1 MKKLLPM
8 LLLAALLAGCAAAPA
23 ETTAP
28 STTAAPATKPTTAP
42 TTVPTTVATQ
52 PPTTAPTEPVVEDH
66 DTYFSHVAATIVIET
81 KDGYTMDRLPFEV
94 PWYVDYVR
102 PEHIESGEFEAGTE
116 DCPYYFD
123 KKTKT
128 ATLMFP
134 EPTGYPV
141 GDGERFMA
149 VTKDGTKLVMMYPG
163 GEYEVLRESPDG
175 RLQDGD
181 FLDQCVYFLDAVDE
195 EHDGIYR
202 LYLPDGTVDLMLD
215 DLPRA
220 RRDGKFVYGAV
231 GSISVISN
239 VEVQYCIADWNSEQ
253 DLLDYWTIPCLDLD
267 GETVTPQAFYAA
279 KNGGNYVSYDQYM
292 KDCQTEDC
300 TWYSYGNALHN
311 ALFRSRGKYD
321 QHYVYRNFLTD
332 ITRVADSYNVNF
344 CGGEFVFFYPN
355 GEKRSR
361 DMEARNDFCWWLD
374 PYYTK

>member
-1 MKKLLPM
+1 M
-8 LLLAALLAGCAAAPA
+8 
-23 ETTAP
+23 
-28 STTAAPATKPTTAP
+28 
-42 TTVPTTVATQ
+42 
-52 PPTTAPTEPVVEDH
+52 
-66 DTYFSHVAATIVIET
+66 
-81 KDGYTMDRLPFEV
+81 
-94 PWYVDYVR
+94 
-102 PEHIESGEFEAGTE
+102 
-116 DCPYYFD
+116 
-123 KKTKT
+123 
-128 ATLMFP
+128 
-134 EPTGYPV
+134 
-141 GDGERFMA
+141 
-149 VTKDGTKLVMMYPG
+149 
-163 GEYEVLRESPDG
+163 
-175 RLQDGD
+175 
-181 FLDQCVYFLDAVDE
+181 DE

-253 DLLDYWTIPCLDLD
+253 DLLDYWTIPCLNLD

-344 CGGEFVFFYPN
+344 YGGEFVFFYPN

-361 DMEARNDFCWWLD
+361 DMLTRNDFCWWLD

>member
-1 MKKLLPM
+1 MKKLIAL

-28 STTAAPATKPTTAP
+28 STTTAPATKPTTAP

-66 DTYFSHVAATIVIET
+66 DTYFSHVAASIVIET
-81 KDGYTMDRLPFEV
+81 KDGYAVDRLPFEV
-94 PWYVDYVR
+94 PWYVSNVR
-102 PEHIESGEFEAGTE
+102 PEAVASGEFEAGTE
-116 DCPYYFD
+116 GCPYYFD
-123 KKTKT
+123 KKAET

-149 VTKDGTKLVMMYPG
+149 VTEDGTKLVMMYPS

-181 FLDQCVYFLDAVDE
+181 FLDQCVYFLDGVDE

-220 RRDGKFVYGAV
+220 RRDGKFVYGAAHD
-231 GSISVISN
+231 IDVISN
-239 VEVQYCIADWNSEQ
+239 VEVQYRIMEWNAAQDMRDSWTEPCIWVESK
-253 DLLDYWTIPCLDLD
+253 Y
-267 GETVTPQAFYAA
+267 VTPQAYYALL
-279 KNGGNYVSYDQYM
+279 NDGEYVSYDQYR
-292 KDCQTEDC
+292 EDC
-300 TWYSYGNALHN
+300 TKEGCPWYDYSDALHRER
-311 ALFRSRGKYD
+311 FVMKDKYD
-321 QHYVYRNFLTD
+321 EHYIYWNFLTD
-332 ITRVADSYNVNF
+332 TTRVADSYNVNF

-355 GEKRSR
+355 GVKRSR
-361 DMEARNDFCWWLD
+361 DMQSQNDFCWWLD

>member
-1 MKKLLPM
+1 MKKLLPL

-42 TTVPTTVATQ
+42 TTVPTIVATQ
-52 PPTTAPTEPVVEDH
+52 PPATAPTEPVVEDH

-81 KDGYTMDRLPFEV
+81 KDGYTIDRLPFEV
-94 PWYVDYVR
+94 PWYVSNVR
-102 PEHIESGEFEAGTE
+102 PEKVESGEFEAGTE

-149 VTKDGTKLVMMYPG
+149 VTKDRTKLVMMYPG

-253 DLLDYWTIPCLDLD
+253 DMRDSWTEPCIWV
-267 GETVTPQAFYAA
+267 ESKYVTPQAYYALL
-279 KNGGNYVSYDQYM
+279 NDGEYVSYDQYR
-292 KDCQTEDC
+292 EDRK
-300 TWYSYGNALHN
+300 S
-311 ALFRSRGKYD
+311 
-321 QHYVYRNFLTD
+321 V
-332 ITRVADSYNVNF
+332 V
-344 CGGEFVFFYPN
+344 
-355 GEKRSR
+355 
-361 DMEARNDFCWWLD
+361 
-374 PYYTK
+374 

>member
-1 MKKLLPM
+1 MKKLIAL

-28 STTAAPATKPTTAP
+28 STTTAPATKPTTAP

-66 DTYFSHVAATIVIET
+66 DTYFSHVAASIVIET
-81 KDGYTMDRLPFEV
+81 KDGYAVDRLPFEV
-94 PWYVDYVR
+94 PWYVSNVR
-102 PEHIESGEFEAGTE
+102 PEAVASGEFEAGTE
-116 DCPYYFD
+116 GCPYYFD
-123 KKTKT
+123 KKAET

-149 VTKDGTKLVMMYPG
+149 VTEDGTKLVMMYPS

-195 EHDGIYR
+195 DHDGLYR

-220 RRDGKFVYGAV
+220 RRDGKFVYGAAHD
-231 GSISVISN
+231 IDVISN
-239 VEVQYCIADWNSEQ
+239 VEVQYRIMEWNAAQDMRDSWTEPCIWVESK
-253 DLLDYWTIPCLDLD
+253 Y
-267 GETVTPQAFYAA
+267 VTPQAYYALL
-279 KNGGNYVSYDQYM
+279 NDGEYVSYDQYR
-292 KDCQTEDC
+292 EDC
-300 TWYSYGNALHN
+300 TKEGCPWYDYSDALHRER
-311 ALFRSRGKYD
+311 FVMKDEYD
-321 QHYVYRNFLTD
+321 EHYIYWNFLTD
-332 ITRVADSYNVNF
+332 TTRVADSYNVNF

-355 GEKRSR
+355 GEQRSR
-361 DMEARNDFCWWLD
+361 DLLDKNDFCWWLD

>member
-1 MKKLLPM
+1 MKKLLPL

-28 STTAAPATKPTTAP
+28 STTTAPATKPTTAP

-66 DTYFSHVAATIVIET
+66 DTYFSHVAATKVIET
-81 KDGYTMDRLPFEV
+81 ENGYTWDRLPFEV
-94 PWYVDYVR
+94 PWYVSSVR
-102 PEHIESGEFEAGTE
+102 PEEVESGEFEAGTE

-149 VTKDGTKLVMMYPG
+149 VTKDRTKLVMMYPS

-220 RRDGKFVYGAV
+220 RRDGKFVYGAAHD
-231 GSISVISN
+231 IDVISN
-239 VEVQYCIADWNSEQ
+239 VEVQYRIMEWNAAQDMRDSWTEPCIWVESK
-253 DLLDYWTIPCLDLD
+253 Y
-267 GETVTPQAFYAA
+267 VTPQAYYALL
-279 KNGGNYVSYDQYM
+279 NDGEYVSYDQYR
-292 KDCQTEDC
+292 EDC
-300 TWYSYGNALHN
+300 TKEGCPWYDYSDALHRER
-311 ALFRSRGKYD
+311 FVMKDKYD
-321 QHYVYRNFLTD
+321 EHYIYWNFLTD
-332 ITRVADSYNVNF
+332 TTRVADSYNVNF

-355 GEKRSR
+355 GVKRSS
-361 DMEARNDFCWWLD
+361 DMRAQNDFCWWLD